1 MGKKYDFSHV
11 VARGRTGAGRRA
23 IESRTP
29 KVVEAP
35 KSLLALKG
43 HASSALCNAVLNDL
57 CMLKKPLC
65 KKLHRK
71 NDLLP
76 FETGGEAH
84 LENLARLNDCSLFTL
99 VNHNKKRPHNIVFGR
114 TFGFRILDML
124 EFGITNYKPLSQHKV
139 LKSAPGSKPMLL
151 FNGDDYG
158 ATETTR
164 TLRSL
169 LLDVFRGGMPRNM
182 YKNERDDVVALDLAG
197 VDRIIIFTLRGEKS
211 VLFRQYAVQLRK
223 QEGSQ
228 LPRVVLK
235 EAGPSFD
242 LELRRSRLASDA
254 MLAEAMK
261 KPRDPAFV
269 RKVKNVSRDNMGDK
283 KGRLH
288 LGKQD
293 LNMLALARMK
303 GLGKRR
309 RADYES
315 RDGRP
320 STQDKEGADFEQEME
335 NHSTAVEEMEN
346 ETIPEHQ
353 QPDKRP
359 KLEDET

>member
-1 MGKKYDFSHV
+1 MGKKYDHSNV
-11 VARGRTGAGRRA
+11 VSRAKTGAGRRA

-29 KVVEAP
+29 KAVEAP

-43 HASSALCNAVLNDL
+43 HATSSLCNAVLNDL
-57 CMLKKPLC
+57 CLLKKPLC

-76 FETGGEAH
+76 FEAGGEAH
-84 LENLARLNDCSLFTL
+84 LENLARLNDCSLFTV

-124 EFGITNYKPLSQHKV
+124 EFGITNYKPLSQFRG
-139 LKSAPGSKPMLL
+139 LRSAPGSKPLLL

-164 TLRSL
+164 ALRSL
-169 LLDVFRGGMPRNM
+169 FLDVFRGGMPRNM
-182 YKNERDDVVALDLAG
+182 STNNERDDVVALDLAG
-197 VDRIIIFTLRGEKS
+197 VDRVIIFTLRGEKK
-211 VLFRQYAVQLRK
+211 VLFRQYAVELRK
-223 QEGSQ
+223 KKDSR
-228 LPRVVLK
+228 LPGVVLK

-254 MLAEAMK
+254 MLTEAMK

-283 KGRLH
+283 KGRIH

-293 LNMLALARMK
+293 LNKLALARMK
-303 GLGKRR
+303 GLDKRHRTGDESRSEHPVVQGGEEETQIGQQVKNEQSEETQRHTKRR
-309 RADYES
+309 KLD
-315 RDGRP
+315 
-320 STQDKEGADFEQEME
+320 
-335 NHSTAVEEMEN
+335 TA
-346 ETIPEHQ
+346 T
-353 QPDKRP
+353 
-359 KLEDET
+359 